1 MKTTDK
7 ILTQLENLGYKILIK
22 KHLRENLSKSLCG
35 YDDRYY
41 LNEAIPLELYDLKN
55 IKIAIG
61 VSSAAIGKVADSYP
75 GIKCISTAKLIMDKK
90 NSKRIMTELNL
101 ISPKNQ
107 LYFIDK
113 ISDLLRYA

>member
-61 VSSAAIGKVADSYP
+61 VSSAAIGKVADRLPRYQVYFN
-75 GIKCISTAKLIMDKK
+75 GKTNNGQKKLKK
-90 NSKRIMTELNL
+90 NN
-101 ISPKNQ
+101 
-107 LYFIDK
+107 D
-113 ISDLLRYA
+113 